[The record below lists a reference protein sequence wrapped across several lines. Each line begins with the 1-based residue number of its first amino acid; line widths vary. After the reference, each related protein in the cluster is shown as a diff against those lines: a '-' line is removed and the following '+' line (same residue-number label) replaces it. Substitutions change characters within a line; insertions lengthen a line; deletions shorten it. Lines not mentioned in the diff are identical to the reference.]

1 MKANTYLTICD
12 ALQVYYY
19 NCPPYQKTHKVV
31 SSKYEIVVPI
41 GVDLNICVNNEHKK
55 LMSADIL
62 IIAHGLSYGY
72 DCNQQGVKDA
82 FIIRCCINEAKR
94 IK

>member
-12 ALQVYYY
+12 TLQIYYH
-19 NCPPYQKTHKVV
+19 NCPPFQKTHEVV

-41 GVDLNICVNNEHKK
+41 GVDLNISVSNEPTK
-55 LMSADIL
+55 LKNADIL
-62 IIAHGLSYGY
+62 IISKGLSYNY
-72 DCNQQGVKDA
+72 DCNQEGVKDA
-82 FIIRCCINEAKR
+82 FIFRCCINEAKR